1 MTKWRITKITR
12 QEGTVKETTTYLVEK
27 RFLGFLWWYDPFDD
41 GMYTDGYFD
50 TLAEAIER
58 VIDILGYKE
67 TREIVWKNKIKTNI

>member
-1 MTKWRITKITR
+1 MTKWRIIKITR
-12 QEGTVKETTTYLVEK
+12 RPGTVKETTTYRVEK

-67 TREIVWKNKIKTNI
+67 TREIVWKK

>member
-1 MTKWRITKITR
+1 MTKWRITKITSR
-12 QEGTVKETTTYLVEK
+12 EGIVKEATTYLVEK

-67 TREIVWKNKIKTNI
+67 TREIVWKK

>member
-1 MTKWRITKITR
+1 MTKWRITNITR
-12 QEGTVKETTTYLVEK
+12 REGTVKETTTYLVEK

-50 TLAEAIER
+50 TLAAAIER

-67 TREIVWKNKIKTNI
+67 TREIVWKK

>member
-12 QEGTVKETTTYLVEK
+12 RPGTVKETTTYLVEK
-27 RFLGFLWWYDPFDD
+27 RFLGFLWWYDLFDD

-67 TREIVWKNKIKTNI
+67 TREIIWKK

>member
-12 QEGTVKETTTYLVEK
+12 RPGTVKETTTYLVEK

-50 TLAEAIER
+50 TLAEAIEM

-67 TREIVWKNKIKTNI
+67 TREIVWKK

>member
-1 MTKWRITKITR
+1 MIKWRITKITR
-12 QEGTVKETTTYLVEK
+12 REGTVKETTTYHVEK

-67 TREIVWKNKIKTNI
+67 TREIVWKK

>member
-1 MTKWRITKITR
+1 MIKWRITKITMR
-12 QEGTVKETTTYLVEK
+12 PGTVKETTTYLVEK

-67 TREIVWKNKIKTNI
+67 TREIVWKK

>member
-1 MTKWRITKITR
+1 MTKWRITKITCW
-12 QEGTVKETTTYLVEK
+12 EGTVKETTTYLVEK

-50 TLAEAIER
+50 TLAAAIER

-67 TREIVWKNKIKTNI
+67 TREIVWKK

>member
-1 MTKWRITKITR
+1 MTKWRITKITSR
-12 QEGTVKETTTYLVEK
+12 PGTVKETTTYHVEK
-27 RFLGFLWWYDPFDD
+27 RFLGFLWWYDPFED

-67 TREIVWKNKIKTNI
+67 TREIVWKK

>member
-1 MTKWRITKITR
+1 MTKWRITKITSL
-12 QEGTVKETTTYLVEK
+12 EGTVKETTTYLVEK

-67 TREIVWKNKIKTNI
+67 TREIVWKK

>member
-12 QEGTVKETTTYLVEK
+12 RQGTVKETTTYLVEK

-41 GMYTDGYFD
+41 GMYTDGYFN

-67 TREIVWKNKIKTNI
+67 TRELVWKK

>member
-12 QEGTVKETTTYLVEK
+12 REGTVKETTTYLVEK

-50 TLAEAIER
+50 TLAAAIER

-67 TREIVWKNKIKTNI
+67 TREIVWKK

>member
-1 MTKWRITKITR
+1 MTKIK
-12 QEGTVKETTTYLVEK
+12 KK

-67 TREIVWKNKIKTNI
+67 TREIVWKK

>member
-12 QEGTVKETTTYLVEK
+12 RPGTVKETTTYLVEK

-67 TREIVWKNKIKTNI
+67 TNKETREIVWKK

>member
-12 QEGTVKETTTYLVEK
+12 REGTVKETTTYLVEK

-67 TREIVWKNKIKTNI
+67 TRENV

>member
-12 QEGTVKETTTYLVEK
+12 REDTVKETTTYLVEK

>member
-12 QEGTVKETTTYLVEK
+12 RQGTVKETTTYLVEK

-50 TLAEAIER
+50 TLAAAIER

-67 TREIVWKNKIKTNI
+67 TREIVWKK

>member
-1 MTKWRITKITR
+1 MIKWRITKITCR
-12 QEGTVKETTTYLVEK
+12 EGTVKETTTYLVEK

-41 GMYTDGYFD
+41 GMYTDGYFN

-67 TREIVWKNKIKTNI
+67 TREIVWKK

>member
-1 MTKWRITKITR
+1 MTKWRITKITLR
-12 QEGTVKETTTYLVEK
+12 QGTVKETTTYLVEK

-67 TREIVWKNKIKTNI
+67 TREIVWKK

>member
-12 QEGTVKETTTYLVEK
+12 WEGTVKETTTYLVEK
-27 RFLGFLWWYDPFDD
+27 RFLGFLWWYDPFED

-58 VIDILGYKE
+58 VMDILGYKE
-67 TREIVWKNKIKTNI
+67 TREIVWKK

>member
-12 QEGTVKETTTYLVEK
+12 QPGTVKETTTYLVEK

-67 TREIVWKNKIKTNI
+67 TREIVWKK

>member
-1 MTKWRITKITR
+1 MTKWRITKITSR
-12 QEGTVKETTTYLVEK
+12 PGTVKETTTYLVEK

-50 TLAEAIER
+50 TLNEAIER

-67 TREIVWKNKIKTNI
+67 TREIVWKK

>member
-1 MTKWRITKITR
+1 MTKWRITKITSR
-12 QEGTVKETTTYLVEK
+12 EGTVKETTTYLVEK

-58 VIDILGYKE
+58 VIDILEYKE
-67 TREIVWKNKIKTNI
+67 TREIVWKK

>member
-1 MTKWRITKITR
+1 MIKWRITKITR
-12 QEGTVKETTTYLVEK
+12 REGTVKETTTYHVEK

-41 GMYTDGYFD
+41 GMYTDGYFN

-67 TREIVWKNKIKTNI
+67 TREIVWKK

>member
-1 MTKWRITKITR
+1 MIKWRITKITR
-12 QEGTVKETTTYLVEK
+12 RQGTVKETTTYLVEK

-58 VIDILGYKE
+58 VNDILGYKE
-67 TREIVWKNKIKTNI
+67 TREIVWKK

>member
-1 MTKWRITKITR
+1 MIKWRITKITR
-12 QEGTVKETTTYLVEK
+12 HPGTAKETTTYHVEK

-67 TREIVWKNKIKTNI
+67 TREIVWKK

>member
-1 MTKWRITKITR
+1 MIKWRITKITR
-12 QEGTVKETTTYLVEK
+12 REGTVKETTTYHVEK
-27 RFLGFLWWYDPFDD
+27 RFLGFLWWYDPFED

-67 TREIVWKNKIKTNI
+67 TREIVWKK

>member
-12 QEGTVKETTTYLVEK
+12 WEGTVKETTTYLVEK
-27 RFLGFLWWYDPFDD
+27 RFLGFLWWYDPFED

-67 TREIVWKNKIKTNI
+67 TREIVWKK

>member
-12 QEGTVKETTTYLVEK
+12 WEGTVKETTTYLVEK

-67 TREIVWKNKIKTNI
+67 TREIVWKK

>member
-1 MTKWRITKITR
+1 MIKWRITKITR
-12 QEGTVKETTTYLVEK
+12 HPCTVKETTAYHVEK

-58 VIDILGYKE
+58 VNDILGYKE
-67 TREIVWKNKIKTNI
+67 TREIVWKK

>member
-12 QEGTVKETTTYLVEK
+12 REGTVKETTTYLVEK

-50 TLAEAIER
+50 TLAEAIEG

>member
-12 QEGTVKETTTYLVEK
+12 WEGTVKETTTYLVEK
-27 RFLGFLWWYDPFDD
+27 RFLGFLWWYDPFED

-50 TLAEAIER
+50 TLDEAIER

-67 TREIVWKNKIKTNI
+67 TREIVWKK